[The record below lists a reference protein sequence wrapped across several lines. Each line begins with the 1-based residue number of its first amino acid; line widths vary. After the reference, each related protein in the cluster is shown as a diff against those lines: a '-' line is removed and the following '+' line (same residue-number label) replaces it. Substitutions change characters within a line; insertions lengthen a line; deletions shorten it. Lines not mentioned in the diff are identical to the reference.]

1 VPVSVFWG
9 SSITLGIV
17 FFFLIKN
24 IIPVHYL
31 KEMSSS
37 SNFIFYNLVKVQFE
51 IILQLN
57 IITFYLMLC
66 HLLVFLIRRALE
78 MFITRQCVEEFRFNE
93 IEFSTLGT

>member
-1 VPVSVFWG
+1 MSRFLC
-9 SSITLGIV
+9 ILGLVYYIRNC

-37 SNFIFYNLVKVQFE
+37 SNFLFYNLVKVQFE

-78 MFITRQCVEEFRFNE
+78 MFITRDNV
-93 IEFSTLGT
+93 